1 MPCGWKTYLHLIKQC
16 MPMEMSSLLASCI
29 ILYSCILDPD
39 ALAKDI
45 FLQEYCLREAVL
57 IAVFA
62 IIDWTMA
69 ITKDR
74 QGNILILH
82 CTASVLPSKANKKK
96 YKKIKIYFYY
106 LFILSSTSKKRLKG
120 LLKKLASMSCR
131 HFQSSHEAF
140 NN

>member
-1 MPCGWKTYLHLIKQC
+1 
-16 MPMEMSSLLASCI
+16 MEMSSLLASCI

-57 IAVFA
+57 ITVFA
-62 IIDWTMA
+62 IIDWIMA

-82 CTASVLPSKANKKK
+82 CTDSVLPLKTTPP
-96 YKKIKIYFYY
+96 KKINKFKKIYFYC
-106 LFILSSTSKKRLKG
+106 LFILSSTSKKRL
-120 LLKKLASMSCR
+120 
-131 HFQSSHEAF
+131 
-140 NN
+140 